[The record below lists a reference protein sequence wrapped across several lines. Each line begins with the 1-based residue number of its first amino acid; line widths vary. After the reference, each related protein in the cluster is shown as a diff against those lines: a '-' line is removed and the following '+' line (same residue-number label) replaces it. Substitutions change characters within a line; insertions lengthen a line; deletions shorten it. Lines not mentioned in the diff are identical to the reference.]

1 MALLIVLS
9 TLSMAWFF
17 SANSAAL
24 DGLNRLPDNVRVIV
38 NDTQLFIDNT
48 ENELRY
54 VTNNNLNEFMK
65 NIDNDIID
73 VSDNLTGTID
83 GAIEDIHFYQ
93 MVNISTFLSELAID
107 FHDTRLDEW
116 KLSLKKLLVMVEM
129 KNNIFRAF

>member
-1 MALLIVLS
+1 MRNQFLFYKSAVEVIIMALLIVLS

-48 ENELRY
+48 ENQLRY

-65 NIDNDIID
+65 NIDNDIND

-93 MVNISTFLSELAID
+93 MVNMIYKEEKFYDRNKI
-107 FHDTRLDEW
+107 
-116 KLSLKKLLVMVEM
+116 LK
-129 KNNIFRAF
+129 